1 LSLSLIVD
9 EDTQAN
15 RLVEMLRSQGHDVLT
30 VNEAGISGLPD
41 VVVMETARTQQRVV
55 LTRNCNDFLEL
66 HEANPEHSGILAIY
80 QNNDFTKS
88 MSYAAI
94 VKAMLRSSRY
104 ANANLEET
112 GLLLKGQFIV
122 LNQYN
127 W

>member
-1 LSLSLIVD
+1 MSLSLIVD

-15 RLVEMLRSQGHDVLT
+15 RLVEMLRSHGHDVLT

-41 VVVMETARTQQRVV
+41 VVVMETARSQQRVL

-66 HEANPEHSGILAIY
+66 HEANSNHSGVLAIY
-80 QNNDFTKS
+80 QNSDFTKS
-88 MSYAAI
+88 MSYASIVQAI
-94 VKAMLRSSRY
+94 T
-104 ANANLEET
+104 NLEGT
-112 GLLLKGQFIV
+112 GLPLKGQFIV